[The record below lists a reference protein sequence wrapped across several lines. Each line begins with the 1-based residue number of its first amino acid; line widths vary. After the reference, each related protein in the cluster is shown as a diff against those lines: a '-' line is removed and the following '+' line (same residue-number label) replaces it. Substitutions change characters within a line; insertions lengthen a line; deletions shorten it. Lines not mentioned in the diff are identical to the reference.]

1 MRISNGVIGPLL
13 IGVALLCGGAASAQ
27 KLQDTS
33 TWVKDGTTP
42 PSSTS
47 LIFWARKAASP
58 VASGK
63 IGVVLAEGGNL
74 TEGTW
79 QAAGEIVSVTLTGK
93 PEFLCTLSG
102 LSASSFSLAGCTLS
116 GKYTKE

>member
-27 KLQDTS
+27 KVQATS
-33 TWVKDGTTP
+33 TWVKDGTTLP
-42 PSSTS
+42 GSTS
-47 LIFWARKAASP
+47 LTFKAASP

-79 QAAGEIVSVTLTGK
+79 QAAGKIVSVTLTGK
-93 PEFLCTLSG
+93 PGFSCTLSG

-116 GKYTKE
+116 GKYTKK